1 MSKGNILIECLAS
14 LMIVVFMI
22 QMSLISYQRFNSD
35 EEVNSLNNQI
45 NKECNVLCVLEKDLR

>member
-45 NKECNVLCVLEKDLR
+45 NKECNVLCVLEKDSH